1 MLALAA
7 AACADDGGDAEIA
20 DPSTTT
26 TSVAADDA
34 TTSAPVVTVPDY
46 AAQIAD
52 LPEAR
57 DDRSLPGIDPDGP
70 VGAYGFNRYLY

>member
-1 MLALAA
+1 MRCLVVLAVVLALAA
-7 AACADDGGDAEIA
+7 AACADDGGDAKIA
-20 DPSTTT
+20 DPS
-26 TSVAADDA
+26 

-70 VGAYGFNRYLY
+70 VGAYGFSRYVY